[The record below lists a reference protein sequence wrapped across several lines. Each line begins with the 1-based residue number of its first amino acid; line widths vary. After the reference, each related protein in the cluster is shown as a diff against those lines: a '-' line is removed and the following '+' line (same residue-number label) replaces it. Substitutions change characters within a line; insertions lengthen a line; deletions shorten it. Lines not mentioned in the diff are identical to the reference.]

1 MQHFIRHKVIPEK
14 DGYKLILYVDQTD
27 TEFAAEFGNS
37 NGNQPVNLES
47 RVQKYIKEKIPDNI
61 IVKTVQIVVGTIVL
75 STLSLNGIPN
85 SHASAAT
92 SPISSEV
99 NNHTYTVKA
108 GDTLYKIATQNNLTV
123 DQLKQANNLTSNSLQ
138 IGQVLNLSSTLTTSP
153 EVTTTYTVVSGD
165 TLWSIANRFG
175 TTVNALKETNHLLA
189 DTLKLGQVLIVPSSG
204 NQTNTTTPSA
214 NTQSYT
220 VLSGDSLWGIS
231 RKFGTTV
238 EAIRSANQLTSDQLS
253 IGQVLTIPSNGTI
266 TTPAPTVEQQTT
278 YTVKAGDSLWGIAK
292 QFNTTVNAMK
302 QTNQLTSDSL
312 AIGQILKIPNT
323 STPIPAPVTND
334 TSTLALQKQLQEL
347 GYYAVPVT
355 TGSLDSVTVQAIK
368 TFQSDYGL
376 LVTGNS
382 DVATRTA
389 LDHAIV
395 KKALVANTNNYIG
408 VPYLWGGTTPRGF
421 DCSGFVY
428 YMFNQQGVDM
438 ARTTSS
444 SLYTMGTAISRS
456 NLQPGD
462 LVFYGVNTPGVVSHV
477 GFYVGNNKFVS
488 ATSSSGIQV
497 VSLDNSYWSKYFI
510 GAKRVY

>member
-1 MQHFIRHKVIPEK
+1 MQHFIRHKIIPEN
-14 DGYKLILYVDQTD
+14 DGYKLILYVDQAN
-27 TEFAAEFGNS
+27 TEFAADFGNM
-37 NGNQPVNLES
+37 NGIDSEDLETS
-47 RVQKYIKEKIPDNI
+47 VQKYIKEKIPNNI
-61 IVKTVQIVVGTIVL
+61 IVKTVQIVVGTIIL
-75 STLSLNGIPN
+75 STISLTGTPN
-85 SHASAAT
+85 TLVSAA
-92 SPISSEV
+92 SSISSEV
-99 NNHTYTVKA
+99 NNTYTVKA
-108 GDTLYKIATQNNLTV
+108 GDTLYKIATLNHLTV
-123 DQLKQANNLTSNSLQ
+123 DQLKQANNLVSNSLQ
-138 IGQVLNLSSTLTTSP
+138 IGQVLTIPNNSTGSP
-153 EVTTTYTVVSGD
+153 EVTLTKYTVASGD
-165 TLWSIANRFG
+165 TLWSISNRFG
-175 TTVNALKETNHLLA
+175 TTVNAIRTA
-189 DTLKLGQVLIVPSSG
+189 SS
-204 NQTNTTTPSA
+204 
-214 NTQSYT
+214 
-220 VLSGDSLWGIS
+220 
-231 RKFGTTV
+231 
-238 EAIRSANQLTSDQLS
+238 LTSDQLS
-253 IGQVLTIPSNGTI
+253 IGQVLTIPTNA
-266 TTPAPTVEQQTT
+266 TTPAPSPAPTSEQTT
-278 YTVKAGDSLWGIAK
+278 TYIVKAGDSLWGISK

-323 STPIPAPVTND
+323 ATTIPAPVTND
-334 TSTLALQKQLQEL
+334 TSTLTLQKQLQEL

-355 TGSLDSVTVQAIK
+355 TGSLDTVTVQAIK

-408 VPYLWGGTTPRGF
+408 VPYLWGGTTPKGF

-456 NLQPGD
+456 HLQPGD

-488 ATSSSGIQV
+488 ATSSNGIQV
-497 VSLDNSYWSKYFI
+497 VSLDNSYWSKYYI